1 MPKVA
6 VSTGLTPLKGF
17 PGLLAA
23 SGGSG
28 TLDPTGLPNLAQD
41 GVPADAALLVSDS
54 LGRRLLGSELW
65 LPRKILATAYR
76 DAEGDVHV
84 EGAYVRDEPSPF
96 PAAAPLRCLDVC
108 PPDLLAMAC
117 ARLTDRSLAGLAGP
131 IAWMPLSRWAG
142 PEVSIALLDLPS
154 SRPWP
159 ALVVMIETR
168 NAEEARGG
176 LTLLENL
183 AQPFGVEFR
192 DAGDGTRMAPLDLAP
207 GVVVAWTVEAGRVFL
222 ASRPEA
228 LVQVREAVRHP
239 SCRDPNPG
247 PADAAAVIR
256 VDTVDAFNARL
267 SGNRSVPRTGQ
278 ADRTLRIVVRDSERR
293 FSGLLETPKGL
304 R

>member
-1 MPKVA
+1 MAVSRHLLSLLVVAVALPGHSREATGPLDAVRSVRWDADWAFVAAGPRGRDLARQIPLAMPKVA

-131 IAWMPLSRWAG
+131 IAWMPLSRWA
-142 PEVSIALLDLPS
+142 
-154 SRPWP
+154 
-159 ALVVMIETR
+159 
-168 NAEEARGG
+168 
-176 LTLLENL
+176 
-183 AQPFGVEFR
+183 
-192 DAGDGTRMAPLDLAP
+192 
-207 GVVVAWTVEAGRVFL
+207 
-222 ASRPEA
+222 
-228 LVQVREAVRHP
+228 
-239 SCRDPNPG
+239 
-247 PADAAAVIR
+247 
-256 VDTVDAFNARL
+256 
-267 SGNRSVPRTGQ
+267 
-278 ADRTLRIVVRDSERR
+278 
-293 FSGLLETPKGL
+293 
-304 R
+304 